1 MYFNKFRILRQ
12 FHLDSTNPAVFP
24 KYVYFNR
31 FLPSQV
37 QNSEIDPKMFDAM
50 MSNFDGSGIVYQV
63 IRRFHAG
70 RTNWVYNTSQNFAGK
85 FLLLYIN
92 IP

>member
-1 MYFNKFRILRQ
+1 MY
-12 FHLDSTNPAVFP
+12 S
-24 KYVYFNR
+24 NR

-37 QNSEIDPKMFDAM
+37 QDSEIDPKMFDAI

-70 RTNWVYNTSQNFAGK
+70 PTN
-85 FLLLYIN
+85 
-92 IP
+92 